1 MSELGAS
8 SENFAR
14 GAATGL
20 LMPATPD
27 ALVAA
32 GPAFLTAAF
41 RAYGVLPDDNAVVRI
56 AEADVFAGGNSG
68 LKLQL
73 TVDYARSEPTLER
86 ALFVK
91 FSRDLTDPFRDRRR
105 FELEAEVRLA
115 HLSRHPAFPVPVAT
129 PYFADFD
136 PASGTG
142 MLITSRIAFGTF
154 DETRGGMI
162 EPMRTKCLDHDLP
175 ERMEY
180 YRATMI
186 ALARLTA
193 AHKAGRL
200 SPQLEELF
208 PFDRAAA
215 EAELPI
221 QGTPADVETKAR
233 AIAAMIEQAPQIF
246 PPEVSAADF
255 LHRFP
260 AEARRFAE
268 HEAAVKR
275 FLYADANYVALAHWN
290 SNIDNA
296 WFWRGADG
304 VLHCGLLDWGMVR
317 QMNLGI
323 SLWGGLSAAS
333 PDLWDG
339 GLEPLLALFTQECAA
354 RGGPA
359 LDPERLGLHFNLSAA
374 MMGLA
379 LMLDAPTLVAARLP
393 AFAQAKS
400 RLDPALRADQVGHG
414 FLHVFTA
421 FLELWARRDFGAA
434 LNHVLEEAR

>member
-1 MSELGAS
+1 MTLLPADWLSEPD
-8 SENFAR
+8 FAR
-14 GAATGL
+14 GAATGIE
-20 LMPATPD
+20 MPAHPD
-27 ALVAA
+27 ALIAA
-32 GPAFLTAAF
+32 GPERLTAMF
-41 RAYGVLPDDNAVVRI
+41 RAFGSLAEDNAVVGI
-56 AEADVFAGGNSG
+56 AEARVFPGGNSG
-68 LKLQL
+68 LKLML
-73 TVDYARSEPTLER
+73 TVDYARDDPGLDRE
-86 ALFVK
+86 LFAK

-105 FELEAEVRLA
+105 YELEAEVRLA
-115 HLSRHPAFPVPVAT
+115 QLARHPAFPVPVAK

-136 PASGTG
+136 PVSGTG
-142 MLITSRIAFGTF
+142 LLITSCIPFGT
-154 DETRGGMI
+154 GAVQ
-162 EPMRTKCLDHDLP
+162 PMRTKLRDHELP
-175 ERMEY
+175 GRMEY
-180 YRATMI
+180 YRATVI

-200 SPQLEELF
+200 SPTLEALF

-221 QGTPADVETKAR
+221 PGTPDEVEAKAR
-233 AIAAMIEQAPQIF
+233 AIAAMIERAPRVF
-246 PPEVSAADF
+246 PPEVASPAF
-255 LHRFP
+255 LERFP

-275 FLYADANYVALAHWN
+275 FLYADLDYVALAHWN

-296 WFWRGADG
+296 WFERGADG
-304 VLHCGLLDWGMVR
+304 TLQCGLLDWGMAR

-339 GLEPLLALFTQECAA
+339 SLEPLLALFIEECAA
-354 RGGPA
+354 QDGPR
-359 LDPERLGLHFNLSAA
+359 LDPERLALHFDLSVA

-379 LMLDAPTLVAARLP
+379 LMLDAPALVARRLP
-393 AFAQAKS
+393 NFAEAQS

-421 FLELWARRDFGAA
+421 FLEVWARHDCGSA
-434 LNHVLEEAR
+434 LERVLTRVI